1 VITARPDRLRLAEL
15 TSGIGAVVL
24 GNRLGVLLADRLV
37 GLGFAVLATGIAVH
51 GWGMYD
57 RRRQG
62 RSQGTVDPWWAN
74 ALYWACWIGLAR
86 MLAWIV
92 IRSGKLI

>member
-1 VITARPDRLRLAEL
+1 MITAKPDRLRLAEL

-24 GNRLGVLLADRLV
+24 GIGLGVLLSDRLAGF
-37 GLGFAVLATGIAVH
+37 GLAVLAAGIAVH

-57 RRRQG
+57 RHRQERRQG
-62 RSQGTVDPWWAN
+62 AVDPWWAT
-74 ALYWACWIGLAR
+74 ALYWTCWIGLAG

-92 IRSGKLI
+92 IRPGALI